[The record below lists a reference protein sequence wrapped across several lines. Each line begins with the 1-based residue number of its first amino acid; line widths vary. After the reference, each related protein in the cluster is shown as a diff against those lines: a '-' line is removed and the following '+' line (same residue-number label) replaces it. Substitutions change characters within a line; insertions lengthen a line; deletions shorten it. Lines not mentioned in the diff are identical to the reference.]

1 VGEIKRRFAVLVVAA
16 AALVAAA
23 PSASAEVQIV
33 GGERVSIATH
43 PWVVYL
49 TDPNGSQFCG
59 GTLVAPTKVLTAAH
73 CSVGRSASSF
83 RVVAGREDKKSAE
96 GLASG
101 VSKVW
106 VNPDYVEADRGEDV
120 AVLTLR
126 KSLPYQPLPLAV
138 ASDSGLYAVGTS
150 AAVYGWGRLSEQG
163 STSRYLLGATVPLTS
178 DDTCG
183 TAYPQYISAQMVC
196 AGFPA
201 GGVDTCQGDSGGPL
215 VAGGKLI
222 GVTSWGEGC
231 ARAGKPG
238 VYARVSAFESVLP
251 QALSTE
257 SDAAPDAVSAE
268 SDG

>member
-1 VGEIKRRFAVLVVAA
+1 VGEINRRFAVLVVTA

-23 PSASAEVQIV
+23 LPAAADVEVV
-33 GGERVSIATH
+33 GGERASITTH

-49 TDPNGSQFCG
+49 TDPKGLQFCG
-59 GTLVAPTKVLTAAH
+59 GTLVAPTKVVTAAH
-73 CSVGRSASSF
+73 CSAGRTAGSI
-83 RVVAGREDKKSAE
+83 RVVAGREDKRSTA
-96 GLASG
+96 GVVSG

-106 VNPDYVEADRGEDV
+106 VHPEYVAADRGDDV

-126 KSLPYQPLPLAV
+126 KSLPYQPLPLA
-138 ASDSGLYAVGTS
+138 AAGDAELYAAGAS
-150 AAVYGWGRLSEQG
+150 AAVYGWGRVSEQG
-163 STSRYLLGATVPLTS
+163 ATSRYLLGATVPLTS

-183 TAYPQYISAQMVC
+183 TAYSQYDAVKMVC

-238 VYARVSAFESVLP
+238 VYTRVATFESVLAQP
-251 QALSTE
+251 L
-257 SDAAPDAVSAE
+257 SAE
-268 SDG
+268 SEAPSDATSADAGS